1 MCCTT
6 SPGEFGVNTI
16 AYTSWVPRVAKKTSP
31 TSSNDTVVKE
41 KTKDVLL
48 RVAIAEIERVGEAH
62 VRLED
67 VLRGANASVSSLY
80 HHYGNI
86 RGLIDE
92 AQLARFDSETSQ
104 NIRRFRDAAL
114 RTRDKEDFTRL
125 VEATVRDLFSRE
137 RRGNRSRVVNA
148 FGSIFENPAYHDRLV
163 ALQNANAEILVEAF
177 VNAQVRGF
185 VREDLDLR
193 GFAIWCLGLT
203 YSRAVPDMMGDE
215 VAIDAWLE
223 MTLASINGLL
233 GL

>member
-1 MCCTT
+1 VT
-6 SPGEFGVNTI
+6 
-16 AYTSWVPRVAKKTSP
+16 RVARKTAP
-31 TSSNDTVVKE
+31 TSSSNDTVVKE

-67 VLRGANASVSSLY
+67 VLREANASVSSLY

-86 RGLIDE
+86 RSLIDE
-92 AQLARFDSETSQ
+92 AQMARFDSETGQ
-104 NIRRFRDAAL
+104 NIQRFRDAVL
-114 RTRDKEDFTRL
+114 RTRDKDDFARL
-125 VEATVRDLFSRE
+125 IDATVRDLYSRE
-137 RRGNRSRVVNA
+137 RRRNRSRVVNA
-148 FGSIFENPAYHDRLV
+148 FGSIFENPNFQDRLV
-163 ALQNANAEILVEAF
+163 ALQNANADVLVEAF

-203 YSRAVPDMMGDE
+203 YSRAVPDMLGDDA
-215 VAIDAWLE
+215 AIDAWID
-223 MTLASINGLL
+223 MTITAVNGLL